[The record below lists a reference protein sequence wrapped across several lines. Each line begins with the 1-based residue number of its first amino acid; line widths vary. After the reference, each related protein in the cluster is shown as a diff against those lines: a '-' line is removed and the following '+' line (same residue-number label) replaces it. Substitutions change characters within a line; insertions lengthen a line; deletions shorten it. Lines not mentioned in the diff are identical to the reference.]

1 MRKASVK
8 VFCVAFFMLSLVE
21 IFTGLSLSVYWLV
34 AWVPLYVVQFI
45 YEAYFQYYI
54 FFAIIT
60 SFCGLVGLIG
70 AFIVWR
76 KFAR

>member
-1 MRKASVK
+1 MRKASVR
-8 VFCVAFFMLSLVE
+8 VFCVVFFMLSLVE

-34 AWVPLYVVQFI
+34 AWVPAFGVQFI

-54 FFAIIT
+54 LFAIIT
-60 SFCGLVGLIG
+60 NFCGLVGLVG
-70 AFIVWR
+70 AVIVWR

>member
-1 MRKASVK
+1 MRKASVR

-34 AWVPLYVVQFI
+34 AWVPPFVVQFI
-45 YEAYFQYYI
+45 YEAYFEYYI
-54 FFAIIT
+54 FFAMIT
-60 SFCGLVGLIG
+60 SFCGVVWLVG
-70 AFIVWR
+70 AVIVWR